1 MNGSKKLNSVM
12 LLILLYVFSDFANS
26 GELHNIDFNDLLSD
40 KGVQFHTQFS
50 QPEQTIGVENM
61 AWRTDGFSSWANISH
76 SINTDEFTVSF
87 WVVLE
92 SYPSDLE
99 RPSAQVKPSSF
110 INQRHQGE
118 GFDIYIDTYGRWG
131 IWLGGKQVEQQIQ
144 SNTKFP
150 LYEWVHVGLTV
161 SNIESTSTK
170 QVKLFLNSQ
179 VVAEKIFDNASFSLP
194 NVPILLAKPTIE
206 ENILNF
212 NVNRLNGAFDQLHI
226 TSNSNYSNNINKQ
239 YLNFKDN
246 LPNPM
251 ASIDVPDSRFI
262 NDHLRPK
269 LHAMP
274 PANWTN
280 EPHGM
285 VKKDDTWHLFY
296 QRTPNGPFK
305 TQMHWGH
312 MISQDLVNWTNIQ
325 DALRPELQSENFGF
339 DMKGIWSGD
348 VFLEGD
354 VAYAFYTSVNHFDR
368 LTSYN
373 PGIALATSTD
383 PLLQDW
389 IKHGPII
396 NTKHVKDFRDP
407 YIWKDETLHMI
418 IGAAYEKHG
427 GLDYYK
433 FNIEKNVWE
442 NQKRFSNLSYRR
454 MDVGSI
460 IWEMPVF
467 EKLTDNTHI
476 LVVNPIGGAVE
487 KYGEP
492 ATRGIYWT
500 GEWKDGLFH
509 PHYKD
514 GKNLDIL
521 PGHLSPTVERG
532 NDGFIRAIGI
542 VDERRTSQAQEY
554 AGWAHTFSFPRKWF
568 LMSDMRTLGQA
579 PAPELTLLRKQQ
591 MVDKESV
598 VLGQQ
603 SLLLAETEHAYELLL
618 EGITAR
624 ETLTLTMLANA
635 DSTESTKLIFDLK
648 RNKITLDKTK
658 SNLLKTDEGP
668 QVLQGDYDSDAFG
681 KINTIRVFSDASIIE
696 VFVND
701 SAAFSFRAY
710 PSKAS
715 SNQLNIS
722 ASNTLSIEN
731 ISLWQ
736 LGNK

>member
-1 MNGSKKLNSVM
+1 MNGSKKLNSVT

-50 QPEQTIGVENM
+50 QPEQTIGVESM
-61 AWRTDGFSSWANISH
+61 AWRTDGFSSWANISQ

-161 SNIESTSTK
+161 SNLESTSTK

-194 NVPILLAKPTIE
+194 KVPILLAKPTIE

-226 TSNSNYSNNINKQ
+226 TSNSNYSNNIKKQ

-312 MISQDLVNWTNIQ
+312 MISQDLVNWTNIK

-348 VFLEGD
+348 VFLEGN

-383 PLLQDW
+383 PLLEDW

-442 NQKRFSNLSYRR
+442 NQKRFSDLSYRR

-542 VDERRTSQAQEY
+542 VDERRTSQAQED
-554 AGWAHTFSFPRKWF
+554 AGWAHTFSLAREWY
-568 LMSDMRTLGQA
+568 LMPSGTSIGQS
-579 PAPELTLLRKQQ
+579 PVQELTSLRGSL
-591 MVDKESV
+591 VDSNTN
-598 VLGQQ
+598 VLVNNEIFIGAGRQ
-603 SLLLAETEHAYELLL
+603 LEIELEIDPSNLPKYFGFIL
-618 EGITAR
+618 GTNDEKNE
-624 ETLTLTMLANA
+624 ETLLTYDNVNNEFHVDTRRSSLN
-635 DSTESTKLIFDLK
+635 TNVFKQKRTGTIDL
-648 RNKITLDKTK
+648 LM
-658 SNLLKTDEGP
+658 
-668 QVLQGDYDSDAFG
+668 
-681 KINTIRVFSDASIIE
+681 
-696 VFVND
+696 
-701 SAAFSFRAY
+701 
-710 PSKAS
+710 
-715 SNQLNIS
+715 
-722 ASNTLSIEN
+722 
-731 ISLWQ
+731 
-736 LGNK
+736 